1 MRLIYKSNIC
11 RMKML
16 SKISEEFLSKK
27 GLVQSYCMSSTLFK
41 IEIDIEQKKETKIC
55 EKMGVKLTNEK
66 FFSNVLF
73 AYDPV
78 VIAQDRSDIEYLMRK
93 LLDAYKEWGLS
104 IILIKPIT

>member
-1 MRLIYKSNIC
+1 
-11 RMKML
+11 
-16 SKISEEFLSKK
+16 
-27 GLVQSYCMSSTLFK
+27 
-41 IEIDIEQKKETKIC
+41 
-55 EKMGVKLTNEK
+55 MGVKLTNEK